1 VRFCLDGDFAG
12 IGELDGIAD
21 EIDQDL
27 GQAAAVGNAMDSRR
41 FIRSPR
47 RRGQAVKLAQ

>member
-27 GQAAAVGNAMDSRR
+27 RQAPSVAAGRR
-41 FIRSPR
+41 ELRSCLDLERDPDAGTETR
-47 RRGQAVKLAQ
+47 